1 MSVFTPEEIT
11 ELAANSG
18 RKSSFITTPYANSW
32 FFWRCFHSIRVFTRY
47 SCYWN
52 NAKGL
57 DHLLV
62 F

>member
-18 RKSSFITTPYANSW
+18 RKSSFITTPMLILG
-32 FFWRCFHSIRVFTRY
+32 FWRCFHSIRVFTRY

-57 DHLLV
+57 GIIY
-62 F
+62 

>member
-18 RKSSFITTPYANSW
+18 RKKAHLSLLPMLILG
-32 FFWRCFHSIRVFTRY
+32 FFGGAFYRIRVFTRY
-47 SCYWN
+47 SCYWD
-52 NAKGL
+52 NAKILGII
-57 DHLLV
+57 

>member
-11 ELAANSG
+11 ELVANSG
-18 RKSSFITTPYANSW
+18 RKKAHLSLLPMLILG

-57 DHLLV
+57 GIIY
-62 F
+62 